1 MSFCVDKVKLSMLY
15 WCHKVERGES
25 MNKIAGYRK
34 MLGKTQTEMGKE
46 FGISKQAYYKK
57 EKRVV
62 PFSDN
67 EKLIFKK
74 MLTPLFSNITIDDI
88 FFS

>member
-1 MSFCVDKVKLSMLY
+1 MLY
-15 WCHKVERGES
+15 WCRKVERGES

-34 MLGKTQTEMGKE
+34 MLGKTQTEMGKK

-57 EKRVV
+57 EKGVV

-67 EKLIFKK
+67 EKLVFKK
-74 MLTPLFSNITIDDI
+74 MLTPLFPNITIDDI
-88 FFS
+88 FFN